1 MMTTEPIIESDL
13 MFGAFPEG
21 HCFYI
26 EKSQTYKRIESG
38 VKMVEFLL
46 LHPDAKTNKTAIW
59 MIEAKKSSP
68 NSKTHGKLQESMNE
82 VRKKLNSNLEY
93 SEAQIEN
100 IVLEL
105 TPHPLDVYVKEI
117 CNKFVNALTLFIAI
131 HIKRH
136 SKGDSELSED
146 FKQVDLSRVRFVF
159 VLVIKDCKEEWLLPI
174 KEALN
179 KALRPTISTWN
190 LLLPSILVLN
200 EDLARKKQL
209 IKSQDNIIA

>member
-1 MMTTEPIIESDL
+1 
-13 MFGAFPEG
+13 
-21 HCFYI
+21 
-26 EKSQTYKRIESG
+26 
-38 VKMVEFLL
+38 MVEFLL
-46 LHPDAKTNKTAIW
+46 LRPDAKTNKTAIW

-146 FKQVDLSRVRFVF
+146 FKQIDLSRVRFVF
-159 VLVIKDCKEEWLLPI
+159 VLVIKDCEKEWLMPI
-174 KEALN
+174 QEALN
-179 KALRPTISTWN
+179 KILRPTISTWN
-190 LLLPSILVLN
+190 LLPPSILVLN
-200 EDLARKKQL
+200 EDLARKKYL